1 MRDRYN
7 VDSCGL
13 SSKQPS
19 SNSRR
24 NKYPNRV
31 TLPASAVMARA
42 CAYNPRK
49 RERERSLG
57 EEERWMKLARTVPA
71 ILMRIGTSRKAIK
84 STMKGMKAM
93 KAAKR
98 GDGGVFSDQMRHAS
112 EHLDGA
118 HGRIARLIATHAE
131 AGHLFVHCAAHIG
144 GLKGGGGGAPAWQA
158 WEGHRADAV
167 LHARDARWWLCRAG
181 GAVEAALDVFR
192 VVEGRSGS
200 GSHRPREAKRLRR
213 RARDDVSKALHALT
227 DMRHAIVL
235 EFFDAWMVLNQN
247 R

>member
-1 MRDRYN
+1 
-7 VDSCGL
+7 
-13 SSKQPS
+13 
-19 SNSRR
+19 
-24 NKYPNRV
+24 
-31 TLPASAVMARA
+31 
-42 CAYNPRK
+42 
-49 RERERSLG
+49 
-57 EEERWMKLARTVPA
+57 MKLARTVPA

-98 GDGGVFSDQMRHAS
+98 GDGGVFSDQMHHAS

>member
-1 MRDRYN
+1 
-7 VDSCGL
+7 
-13 SSKQPS
+13 
-19 SNSRR
+19 
-24 NKYPNRV
+24 
-31 TLPASAVMARA
+31 
-42 CAYNPRK
+42 
-49 RERERSLG
+49 
-57 EEERWMKLARTVPA
+57 MKLARTVPA

-131 AGHLFVHCAAHIG
+131 AALVRPLRRAHRRPQG
-144 GLKGGGGGAPAWQA
+144 RRGGAPAWQA

-167 LHARDARWWLCRAG
+167 LHARSARWWPGRAG
-181 GAVEAALDVFR
+181 GCRAALDVFR

>member
-1 MRDRYN
+1 
-7 VDSCGL
+7 
-13 SSKQPS
+13 
-19 SNSRR
+19 
-24 NKYPNRV
+24 
-31 TLPASAVMARA
+31 
-42 CAYNPRK
+42 
-49 RERERSLG
+49 
-57 EEERWMKLARTVPA
+57 MKLARTVPA

-181 GAVEAALDVFR
+181 GL
-192 VVEGRSGS
+192 S
-200 GSHRPREAKRLRR
+200 RR
-213 RARDDVSKALHALT
+213 RWTCSESSRGGAGAGATGLGRPSASAAAPATTSPKRYTL
-227 DMRHAIVL
+227 
-235 EFFDAWMVLNQN
+235 
-247 R
+247 